1 MDTYE
6 NTTAPHAKGIE
17 GDMLREAAL
26 AETGAQFVERAINTA
41 LRTLGNPLSKMAFMY
56 MITGAMIQ
64 YCDRMREQYTPAMS
78 TDKMLRDIAG
88 LNSEPHDD
96 EGVLHDEA

>member
-26 AETGAQFVERAINTA
+26 AETGATFVERAINTA
-41 LRTLGNPLSKMAFMY
+41 LKTLGNPLSKMAFMY
-56 MITGAMIQ
+56 LITGALIKH
-64 YCDRMREQYTPAMS
+64 CDKLREQYTPHMPYNV
-78 TDKMLRDIAG
+78 MLSNITGDVIFDG
-88 LNSEPHDD
+88 TD
-96 EGVLHDEA
+96 EG

>member
-1 MDTYE
+1 MNMYE
-6 NTTAPHAKGIE
+6 NTTAPHENGVE
-17 GDMLREAAL
+17 GDRLREAAL
-26 AETGAQFVERAINTA
+26 AENGAKLVKRTINVA
-41 LRTLGNPLSKMAFMY
+41 LRTLSNPLSKMAFMY

-64 YCDRMREQYTPAMS
+64 YCDRMREQYTPHMS

-88 LNSEPHDD
+88 LNAEPHDD